1 MHTRQGSGTVE
12 PMRPPPPTPSQV
24 ADPEAVH
31 RIVHQEI
38 ARATREA
45 VDYRATISPLIL
57 VISIP
62 VILIDPAP
70 WRVVVVLAV
79 SASVLA
85 LSWGSARRLR
95 QSTET
100 QVYAVANLVAMATL
114 QAGMILVTG
123 GLESPLLPVMV
134 PLSVIAATALGRH
147 AAIAVIAT
155 QVSALLLIATG
166 QTTGLFPPLSLP
178 ALLAPPGHGPALIW
192 TQVLVLCV
200 SLTIGTMFGLHMR
213 GLFEQMIRRGLEAR
227 AAQLDH
233 WVVYS
238 RDLEA
243 VGGEIAHELKNPLAS
258 VKGLAALVA
267 RDLPAGRTAE
277 RLAVLRNEVDR
288 MQAILED
295 FLTFTR
301 PLAPLSLQAVDP
313 AALCK
318 QVVELHE
325 GSAANKRIELR
336 IDGTARPVQ
345 ADGRKVLQVL
355 VNLVQN
361 ALDAAPAGSEVSLI
375 LKDRDG
381 GAQIAVADRGE
392 GIAPALQDRVFEP
405 GVTGKAHGHGLGLT
419 IARSLT
425 DQHGGRLTLQP
436 RDGGGAVATLWL
448 PAVAEVRP

>member
-1 MHTRQGSGTVE
+1 MQGPLADGTMAS
-12 PMRPPPPTPSQV
+12 MRPPPPTPSQV

-38 ARATREA
+38 TRATREA
-45 VDYRATISPLIL
+45 VDYRATVSPLIVL
-57 VISIP
+57 VALP
-62 VILIDPAP
+62 VALLDPAP
-70 WRVVVVLAV
+70 WRVVVVLVVTA
-79 SASVLA
+79 AVLA

-95 QSTET
+95 RSAET
-100 QVYAVANLVAMATL
+100 QVYAVANLVAMALL

-134 PLSVIAATALGRH
+134 PLSVVAATALGRQ
-147 AAIAVIAT
+147 AAIPVVAT
-155 QVSALLLIATG
+155 QASALVLIAAG
-166 QTTGLFPPLSLP
+166 QTTGLLPQLSLP
-178 ALLAPPGHGPALIW
+178 ALLPPPGHGPALLW
-192 TQVLVLCV
+192 TQVLVLSV
-200 SLTIGTMFGLHMR
+200 ALILGALFGLHMR

-258 VKGLAALVA
+258 VKGLAALVS
-267 RDLPAGRTAE
+267 RDLPAGRTAD
-277 RLAVLRNEVDR
+277 RMAVLRTEVDR

-301 PLAPLSLQAVDP
+301 PLAPLSLRAVDP
-313 AALCK
+313 AALCR

-325 GSAANKRIELR
+325 GSAANKRVELR
-336 IDGTARPVQ
+336 IEGTAGPVH
-345 ADGRKVLQVL
+345 ADARKVLQVL

-361 ALDAAPAGSEVSLI
+361 AMDAAPVGSAVSL
-375 LKDRDG
+375 LLRDHDG
-381 GAQIAVADRGE
+381 GAQIAVVDRGE
-392 GIAPALQDRVFEP
+392 GVAPHLTDRVFEP
-405 GVTGKAHGHGLGLT
+405 GVTGKPHGHGLGLT

-425 DQHGGRLTLQP
+425 NQHGGRLTLGP

-448 PAVAEVRP
+448 PYQAEVDP